1 MSGAHICRTPDDPA
15 LRECDP
21 LVDVLAALSPPGST
35 LRCGSRGESAPA
47 GKTNALEMVSVRST
61 LLPARSL
68 PAAGVVLARARVLG
82 LSRRERALRV
92 VAAAGLASGGGL
104 AFTRRRV
111 FVDKPASRPSA
122 SDSKTIDELISDVLG
137 RRVFCG
143 LAQTRDY
150 RSNRKALLTVADR
163 YGRVLAYCKVASNAL
178 TVELVA
184 REAETLRALGTQR
197 FEHLT
202 LPSLLWT
209 GDVGAGRLLLVSALK
224 PPLIVARAKP
234 QHTLRAMTELALS
247 SPWPQ
252 TALAGSAWWTSLNE
266 AIDASPPGEVR
277 DGLHES
283 SRLLGEAFGNDRIG
297 FGRWHGDWTR
307 WNTAVTSTGVL
318 AWDLE
323 RSEEL
328 APIGFDAVHRRLI
341 ALVDS
346 PPGSRAPV
354 DTGTIRAALARS
366 SREPCSVDGVQPG
379 SSAAVTWAWLL
390 AVVLRAVEDARV
402 LPSPWAE
409 RRALR
414 LAQLALLSASSEDF
428 LR

>member
-1 MSGAHICRTPDDPA
+1 MSGAHICQTPADPA

-21 LVDVLAALSPPGST
+21 LVEVLAALSPAGST
-35 LRCGSRGESAPA
+35 IRCGERGETAPA
-47 GKTNALEMVSVRST
+47 GTLNELEMVSVRST

-92 VAAAGLASGGGL
+92 AAAVGLASGAGL

-111 FVDKPASRPSA
+111 FLDMPRNGPSRSA
-122 SDSKTIDELISDVLG
+122 KTIDDLISDVLG
-137 RRVFCG
+137 RRVYCG

-163 YGRVLAYCKVASNAL
+163 FGRVRAYCKVASNAL
-178 TVELVA
+178 TIELVA
-184 REAETLRALGTQR
+184 REAETLRALGAHR

-209 GDVGAGRLLLVSALK
+209 GDVGSVRLLLVSALK
-224 PPLIVARAKP
+224 PPLIANAQADHV
-234 QHTLRAMTELALS
+234 LRAMTELALS
-247 SPWPQ
+247 SPSPQ
-252 TALAGSAWWTSLNE
+252 TPLAESSWWSSLNG
-266 AIDASPPGEVR
+266 AIDAAPPGEVR

-283 SRLLGEAFGNDRIG
+283 AGLLENAFGNDQIG

-307 WNTAVTSTGVL
+307 WNTAVTASGVL

-346 PPGSRAPV
+346 PPGSGTPA
-354 DTGTIRAALARS
+354 DTATIRAALKRS
-366 SREPCSVDGVQPG
+366 SREPCSVDGVQPAP
-379 SSAAVTWAWLL
+379 SAAVTWAWLL
-390 AVVLRAVEDARV
+390 TVVLRAVEDARV

-414 LAQLALLSASSEDF
+414 LAKLALVSATSEDF
-428 LR
+428 VR

>member
-1 MSGAHICRTPDDPA
+1 MSGAHICQTPADPA

-21 LVDVLAALSPPGST
+21 LVEVLAALSPAGST
-35 LRCGSRGESAPA
+35 IRCGSRGESAPA
-47 GKTNALEMVSVRST
+47 GTINELEMVSVRST

-92 VAAAGLASGGGL
+92 AAAVGLASGGGL

-111 FVDKPASRPSA
+111 FLDMPRNRPSQ
-122 SDSKTIDELISDVLG
+122 SDAKTIDDLISDVLG
-137 RRVFCG
+137 RRVYCG

-163 YGRVLAYCKVASNAL
+163 FGRVRAYCKVASNAL
-178 TVELVA
+178 TIELVA
-184 REAETLRALGTQR
+184 REAETLRALGAHR

-209 GDVGAGRLLLVSALK
+209 GDVGLLRLLLVSALK
-224 PPLIVARAKP
+224 PPLIARAEP
-234 QHTLRAMTELALS
+234 DHVLRAMTELALS
-247 SPWPQ
+247 SPSPQ
-252 TALAGSAWWTSLNE
+252 TALAESSWWASLNV
-266 AIDASPPGEVR
+266 AIGASPPGEVH
-277 DGLHES
+277 DGLSES
-283 SRLLGEAFGNDRIG
+283 ARLLGNAFGNDRIG

-307 WNTAVTSTGVL
+307 WNTAVTPTGVL

-346 PPGSRAPV
+346 PPGTGTPA
-354 DTGTIRAALARS
+354 DTATIRAALTRS
-366 SREPCSVDGVQPG
+366 SREPCSVDGVQPA

-390 AVVLRAVEDARV
+390 TVVLRAVEDARV

-414 LAQLALLSASSEDF
+414 LAKLALVSASSEDF
-428 LR
+428 IR